1 MREKNKPLKGKGY
14 GGTIIRKIFRKIW
27 VLILLILDRR

>member
-1 MREKNKPLKGKGY
+1 MRSNGY
-14 GGTIIRKIFRKIW
+14 GGGVVRKIFRKIW

>member
-1 MREKNKPLKGKGY
+1 MKNKGGY
-14 GGTIIRKIFRKIW
+14 GGGVVRKIFRKIW

>member
-1 MREKNKPLKGKGY
+1 MKNKGGY
-14 GGTIIRKIFRKIW
+14 SGSFGGVVRKMFRKIW

>member
-1 MREKNKPLKGKGY
+1 MENNGY
-14 GGTIIRKIFRKIW
+14 GGGVVRKIFRKIW